1 MIRKYWIWQTVIAG
15 IYEPYQATRLNMLL
29 PSAPVLVEGQEN
41 HLKRMVQN
49 LLVNA
54 FKHAKGQVQVS
65 LTSDPAFLQISDD
78 GEGIPSDQRQ
88 RIFSPFVR
96 LDSSRNRNTGGFG
109 LGLAIIERIARLH
122 QAQVRVVEAELG
134 GACFEVRFP
143 VTKPLLHSEKNS
155 RRSP

>member
-1 MIRKYWIWQTVIAG
+1 VLIQTVIAE
-15 IYEPYQATRLNMLL
+15 IYEPYQAIQLKLLL
-29 PSAPVLVEGQEN
+29 PTDPVLVQGQES

-49 LLVNA
+49 LLINA
-54 FKHAKGQVQVS
+54 FKHAKGHVQVS
-65 LTSDPAFLQISDD
+65 LSPGVALLQISDD
-78 GEGIPSDQRQ
+78 GEGIPVDQRQ

-143 VTKPLLHSEKNS
+143 VMKPLLHSEKNS
-155 RRSP
+155 RRMS